1 MKENFDSLVDL
12 AMRETGRA
20 HMRPVIEKELLHYD
34 ILFALSEA
42 NLLDTLTFQGGTSL
56 RLCHGAPRFSEDL
69 DFAGG
74 PGLDTRKLLDI
85 KQCLED
91 YLSSRYGLNVQ
102 VRAPQIQAMNGGPVE
117 PRRTQVAKWRI
128 SIQTAPARPDIPK
141 QRIKLEV
148 AEIPAYT
155 RDIQGL
161 TRNYSFLPDGYS
173 DVLLGVESLN
183 EIMADKLVSLPAC
196 DRYVRHRD
204 IWDLRW
210 LKQQGARPD
219 LALVTSKIEDYGETH
234 YTDKLRT
241 TINQLDGIVHGT
253 PFKQEMSRFIPQD
266 VQDRTLHRD
275 GFDTFLTNE
284 IRGLLL
290 TVEKAL
296 NPAIGDTNDAF
307 LM

>member
-1 MKENFDSLVDL
+1 MKEDFDQLVDL
-12 AMRETGRA
+12 AMRNAGRT
-20 HMRPVIEKELLHYD
+20 HMRPVIEKELFHYD

-42 NLLDTLTFQGGTSL
+42 KLLDSLTFQGGTSL

-74 PGLDTRKLLDI
+74 PGLEMRKLLDI

-91 YLSSRYGLNVQ
+91 YLGGRYGLDVH
-102 VRAPQIQAMNGGPVE
+102 VRAPEIQTIDGRPENPRHTQI
-117 PRRTQVAKWRI
+117 AKWRI

-148 AEIPAYT
+148 ADIPAYT
-155 RDIQGL
+155 RDIKSL
-161 TRNYSFLPDGYS
+161 ARNYTFLPDGYS
-173 DVLLGVESLN
+173 DVLLGVESLD

-210 LKQQGARPD
+210 LKQQGAHPD
-219 LALVTSKIEDYGETH
+219 LTLVTRKIQDYGETH

-241 TINQLDGIVHGT
+241 TINQLDAIVHGT
-253 PFKQEMSRFIPQD
+253 LFKQEMSRFIPQD
-266 VQDRTLHRD
+266 VQDRTLLRD
-275 GFDTFLTNE
+275 GFGTFLSNE
-284 IRGLLL
+284 VQGLLR
-290 TVEKAL
+290 TVEKGL
-296 NPAIGDTNDAF
+296 DCGTRTDDASF
-307 LM
+307 PM